1 MLRAVVAAAVVLASV
16 LSAAAVE
23 AETLGEKLRAGAQK
37 AGEAAKTTAH
47 KVGKTVDSTVELAK
61 KDPDPAVTRAK
72 LDRMAEETLAFL
84 FATNPA
90 AREQFDLSAG
100 YAVFDTRKATLF
112 GAVAGFG
119 KGVAVSNATGA
130 RTYMNMGTGG
140 VGLAFGFGGFE
151 SQVVILFQD
160 EPGFQRFVTEGYD
173 ATAQAAAR
181 AGEQKAEETLRFVDG
196 RQIFVLGKNG
206 WRVSATAA
214 GTKYWA
220 APDLNAVP

>member
-1 MLRAVVAAAVVLASV
+1 MLRAVLVAAMVLIAG
-16 LSAAAVE
+16 AAG
-23 AETLGEKLRAGAQK
+23 AETLGEKLRAGTQK
-37 AGEAAKTTAH
+37 AGQAVKNTAD
-47 KVGKTVDSTVELAK
+47 KVGQTVDSTVDLAK
-61 KDPDPAVTRAK
+61 KDPDPAITRAK
-72 LDRMAEETLAFL
+72 LDRMAEETLAKL

-90 AREQFDLSAG
+90 ARAQFDISAG

-119 KGVAVSNATGA
+119 KGVAVSNDTGA

-160 EPGFQRFVTEGYD
+160 TYSFNDFVTRGYD

-181 AGEQKAEETLRFVDG
+181 AGEDKAEEALRFYDG
-196 RQIFVLGKNG
+196 RSIFVLGKNG
-206 WRVSATAA
+206 WRVSASAA

>member
-1 MLRAVVAAAVVLASV
+1 MRIAVLLVGMMLAGAAQ
-16 LSAAAVE
+16 
-23 AETLGEKLRAGAQK
+23 AESLGDKLRAGTQK
-37 AGEAAKTTAH
+37 AGQAVKNTANR
-47 KVGKTVDSTVELAK
+47 VGETVDSTVELAK
-61 KDPDPAVTRAK
+61 KDPTPEVTRAK
-72 LDRMAEETLAFL
+72 LDRMADETLSKL

-90 AREQFDLSAG
+90 ARDQFDISAG
-100 YAVFDTRKATLF
+100 YAVFDTRRAALF

-119 KGVAVSNATGA
+119 KGVAVSNVTGA

-160 EPGFQRFVTEGYD
+160 EPGFQRFVTQGYD

-181 AGEQKAEETLRFVDG
+181 AGEGKAEETLRFYDG
-196 RQIFVLGKNG
+196 RSIFVLGRNG

-220 APDLNAVP
+220 APDLN